1 MADKEKN
8 LFDRLS
14 QKLKLS
20 PEQIKSSAAQG
31 DVGSLTKNIDR
42 EKANQLNQ
50 ILSDPEKTKAVLES
64 PQAQALM
71 KLLNKK

>member
-1 MADKEKN
+1 MADKENN

-14 QKLKLS
+14 QQLKLS